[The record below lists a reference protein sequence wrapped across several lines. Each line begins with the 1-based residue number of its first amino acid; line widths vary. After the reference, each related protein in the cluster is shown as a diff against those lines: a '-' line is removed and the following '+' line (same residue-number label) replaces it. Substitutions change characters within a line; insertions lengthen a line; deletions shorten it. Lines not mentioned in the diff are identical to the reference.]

1 MPTGILT
8 AAATGAATAGASGL
22 MSGLFGGG
30 GEPSTSGFAP
40 TGINAGGLSST
51 IDGQGRIQIG
61 ADGARTAAVGNIAST
76 FGKQADAL
84 ATLLPRVA
92 PGISDLRSARLGQ
105 VENARLNA
113 VGNLR
118 DNLARRRVL
127 GSSFGQDAIT
137 RAEAEFSQQ
146 KQAAEAESFLQEM
159 EMTTNLMQQEF
170 TARRGQ
176 FQTGLDEMNFE
187 ANLAAGLAGK
197 ATDALAKNAQIDAM
211 LTAQS
216 QAGAGK
222 FFGQLAQP
230 FGAAVGKGVSGL
242 FGGGTN
248 AGNIGGTGGGL
259 GGLF

>member
-30 GEPSTSGFAP
+30 GESGGTSNFAP
-40 TGINAGGLSST
+40 IGVKAGGLTSDF
-51 IDGQGRIQIG
+51 DGKNIWVNASGERTG
-61 ADGARTAAVGNIAST
+61 AVKSVADT

-84 ATLLPRVA
+84 ASLMPRVA
-92 PGISDLRSARLGQ
+92 PGISDLRRSRLGAI
-105 VENARLNA
+105 ENARLSA
-113 VGNLR
+113 VGTLR

-146 KQAAEAESFLQEM
+146 TQAAEAESFLQEM
-159 EMTTNLMQQEF
+159 EMTNNLMQQEF

-176 FQTGLDEMNFE
+176 FQTFLDEMNLE
-187 ANLAAGLAGK
+187 ANMAVGLAGK
-197 ATDALAKNAQIDAM
+197 ATDVLGKNAQVES
-211 LTAQS
+211 LLNAQS

-222 FFGQLAQP
+222 FFGKLEQP
-230 FGAAVGKGVSGL
+230 FGDAVGKGVSSWFSGS
-242 FGGGTN
+242 GGGVDSSIR
-248 AGNIGGTGGGL
+248 GPR
-259 GGLF
+259 